1 MRSSTG
7 QHYVG
12 LDHVRA
18 LAAFMVV
25 TWHFSHKFTGVPVP
39 FNQAP
44 LLGFLDEGHAGVALF
59 MTLSGYLFA
68 KLIDGRPIRFGAFLW
83 NRALRL
89 LPLLVIVMFLVG
101 LRDYRSNPGEFA
113 DILARGL
120 VFPSL
125 PNGGWSLT
133 AEMHFYLLLPMLL
146 WAAARW
152 DKAPLALVAGALS
165 VRVGLFALGHNVQ
178 DAAYWT
184 IVGRLD
190 QFALGI
196 FFFYHRA
203 PISGRIAGLALVAAF
218 AFYAWFDAAGG
229 FYNMAVDWPWL
240 LIPTFEGAAFG
251 TMIAWYDGHPFRPNS
266 LVMRFV
272 QKAGEYSYSIYL
284 LHFFAVFGIATL
296 VDLYVVPLTSLY
308 VALPFAALFFV
319 AMVGIGHLSYVFI
332 EAPPLKY
339 RRKYL
344 RLPGEADDQAAAISS
359 ITAASVATIV
369 PPPSSRLPS

>member
-7 QHYVG
+7 QHFVG

-25 TWHFSHKFTGVPVP
+25 VWHFSHRFTGVPVP

-44 LLGFLDEGHAGVALF
+44 LLGFLDEGHVGVALF
-59 MTLSGYLFA
+59 MVLSGYLFA
-68 KLIDGRPIRFGAFLW
+68 KLINGRPIRFGAFLW

-89 LPLLVIVMFLVG
+89 LPLLIIAMFLVG
-101 LRDYRSNPGEFA
+101 LRDYRDNPGEFL

-133 AEMHFYLLLPMLL
+133 AEAHFYLLLPLLL
-146 WAAARW
+146 WASARW
-152 DKAPLALVAGALS
+152 KMAPLALVAGALTL
-165 VRVGLFALGHNVQ
+165 RVALFAAGQNVQ

-184 IVGRLD
+184 IIGRLD

-196 FFFYHRA
+196 FFFYQRGA
-203 PISGRIAGLALVAAF
+203 VTGRIAAVALVAALI
-218 AFYAWFDAAGG
+218 AYAAFDAAGG
-229 FYNMAVDWPWL
+229 FYNMPVDWPWIV
-240 LIPTFEGAAFG
+240 IPTFDGLAFG
-251 TMIAWYDGHPFRPNS
+251 AMIAWYDGNPFRPQS
-266 LVMRFV
+266 AVMRFV

-284 LHFFAVFGIATL
+284 LHFFAVFGVAALIDEH
-296 VDLYVVPLTSLY
+296 VMPLTNLY

-319 AMVGIGHLSYVFI
+319 VMVGVGHLSYVVI

-344 RLPGEADDQAAAISS
+344 REPGPGDQAAAISS
-359 ITAASVATIV
+359 IAAASVATIV

>member
-7 QHYVG
+7 QHFVG

-68 KLIDGRPIRFGAFLW
+68 KLIDGRPIYFGAFLW

-89 LPLLVIVMFLVG
+89 LPLLVIAMFLVG
-101 LRDYRSNPGEFA
+101 LRDYRSNPGEFV
-113 DILARGL
+113 DILVRGL
-120 VFPSL
+120 IFPSL

-133 AEMHFYLLLPMLL
+133 AEAHFYLLLPLLL
-146 WAAARW
+146 WASARW
-152 DKAPLALVAGALS
+152 AKAPLAMVVGALS
-165 VRVGLFALGHNVQ
+165 VRLAIFALGHNVQ

-190 QFALGI
+190 QFAFGI
-196 FFFYHRA
+196 FCFYHRA
-203 PISGRIAGLALVAAF
+203 AVTGRIAALALVAAF
-218 AFYAWFDAAGG
+218 AFYAVFDAAGG
-229 FYNMAVDWPWL
+229 FYHMPVDWPWIV
-240 LIPTFEGAAFG
+240 IPTFEGAAFG
-251 TMIAWYDGHPFRPNS
+251 AMIAWYDGHPFRPQS
-266 LVMRFV
+266 WFMRFV

-296 VDLYVVPLTSLY
+296 VDAYVVPLTNLY
-308 VALPFAALFFV
+308 IALPFAALFFV

-332 EAPPLKY
+332 EAPPLKF

-344 RLPGEADDQAAAISS
+344 REPRDVDQAAAISS
-359 ITAASVATIV
+359 IAAASVATIV